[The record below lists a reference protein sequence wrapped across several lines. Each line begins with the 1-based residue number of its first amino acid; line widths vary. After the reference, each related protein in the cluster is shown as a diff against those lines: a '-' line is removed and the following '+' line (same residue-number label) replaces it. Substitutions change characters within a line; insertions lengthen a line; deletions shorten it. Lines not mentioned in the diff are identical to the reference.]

1 MDENKEEVGTEEEV
15 TPVEDNAGTQTAR
28 EEEAEAKEEAKAE
41 EPEPAAVAEAK
52 EAEPETKEAEAKGKE
67 EQTLTQSQVNELVG
81 KARQDGR
88 QKGYESAK
96 SELLAKYGVKDEA
109 ELDAIVSNGKK
120 YDELN
125 GRFEETGKSLAEA
138 RSELALS
145 KGGIIPERQDDVK
158 AILTAKG
165 LEITQ
170 ENIESLLPTHP
181 EWKGYDK
188 PIEMGSD
195 GKERPIPQPKAQ
207 PLGIQPKKDDPSES
221 LRKLM
226 WDTMMQ

>member
-1 MDENKEEVGTEEEV
+1 MDENKEEVETKEEIKS
-15 TPVEDNAGTQTAR
+15 VEETADTQPAR
-28 EEEAEAKEEAKAE
+28 EEKAEAKEEAKGE
-41 EPEPAAVAEAK
+41 EPEPTPAAETK
-52 EAEPETKEAEAKGKE
+52 EAEPETKEAKDKAESP
-67 EQTLTQSQVNELVG
+67 TLTQSQVNELVG

-88 QKGYESAK
+88 QKGYETAK
-96 SELLAKYGVKDEA
+96 SELLAKYGVKDES
-109 ELDAIVSNGKK
+109 ELETLVSNGRK
-120 YDELN
+120 YGELN

-145 KGGIIPERQDDVK
+145 KGGIIPERQEDVK

-188 PIEMGSD
+188 PIEVGSD
-195 GKERPIPQPKAQ
+195 GKEKPIPQPKAQ

>member
-1 MDENKEEVGTEEEV
+1 MDENKEEVETKEEIKS
-15 TPVEDNAGTQTAR
+15 VEETADTQPAR
-28 EEEAEAKEEAKAE
+28 EEKAEAKEEAKGE
-41 EPEPAAVAEAK
+41 EPEPTPAAETK
-52 EAEPETKEAEAKGKE
+52 EAEPETKEAKDKAESP
-67 EQTLTQSQVNELVG
+67 TLTQSQVNELVG

-88 QKGYESAK
+88 QKGYETAK
-96 SELLAKYGVKDEA
+96 SELLAKYGVKDES
-109 ELDAIVSNGKK
+109 ELETLVSNGRK

-145 KGGIIPERQDDVK
+145 QGGIIPERQEDVK

-188 PIEMGSD
+188 PIEVGSD
-195 GKERPIPQPKAQ
+195 GKEKPIPQPKAQ